1 MIQINRLSVNFTGD
15 FLFRD
20 VSFSVGDRDRVGLV
34 GHNGAGKSTLLKIIN
49 RDLEPTSG
57 SMVIT
62 SGHRIG
68 YLPQELAG
76 TSKLTVWDEAISA
89 FKELKSI
96 ESDLGRLTAE
106 LAERD
111 DYQSAE
117 YAKLAQ
123 RISDL
128 NDIHLNLGG
137 STMEADTEKVLLGMG
152 FLREEFG
159 KNMSEFSNG
168 WQMRVCLAKIL
179 LQKPEI
185 ILLDEPTNHLDIES
199 IQWLEDYLVGYDGCV
214 ILVSHDRAF
223 LDRVTT
229 RTIEI
234 TLGNI
239 QDYKC
244 SYSKYVEQRLE
255 RIENQQSAFAN
266 QQKEIARIE
275 RFIERFRYKATKS
288 AQVQSRIK
296 MLEKMDRV
304 EVDGYD
310 NSAISFKFPP
320 APHSGLVVVETKKLS
335 LGYDTKPHVLKDVD
349 FRLERGER
357 VAFVGRNGE
366 GKSTMVKAIVGALAP
381 EDGSLSLGY
390 NVVPGYYA
398 QNQAQLLN
406 PEKTVFETI
415 DDVAVGDMRPKIR
428 TMLGS
433 FLFDTED
440 TEKKVKVLSGGEK
453 ARLAIAK
460 LLLSPFNLLIL
471 DEPTNHLDMPS
482 KDVLK
487 NALLQYEGSLIL
499 VSHDRDFLQ
508 GLTSKVY
515 EFRNHGVNAFSGD
528 VYDFLNQRRIES
540 LNVLSSRNVSD
551 KVQNAPKSSNKAL
564 WEEKKLRESDD
575 RKRKNRLKKIEETIS
590 LLQKELADIE
600 ARLADPESNAEE
612 IASGELY
619 QRYQSVKDS
628 IEENEMEW
636 LELSED

>member
-1 MIQINRLSVNFTGD
+1 MIQINKLSVNFTGD
-15 FLFRD
+15 FLFKD
-20 VSFSVGDRDRVGLV
+20 ISFVAGDKDRIGLV
-34 GHNGAGKSTLLKIIN
+34 GHNGAGKSTLLKIIH
-49 RDLEPTSG
+49 RDIEPASG
-57 SMVIT
+57 TMVIT
-62 SGHRIG
+62 SGHRVG

-76 TSKLTVWDEAISA
+76 TSTLSVWDEAVSA
-89 FKELKSI
+89 FEEIRVMERKMQHISN
-96 ESDLGRLTAE
+96 E
-106 LAERD
+106 LAERT
-111 DYQSAE
+111 DYESEE
-117 YAKLAQ
+117 YAQLTQ
-123 RISDL
+123 QLSDL
-128 NDIHLNLGG
+128 NDRYNHLGG
-137 STMEADTEKVLLGMG
+137 NTIEAETEKVLAGMG
-152 FLREEFG
+152 FLREEFHQP
-159 KNMSEFSNG
+159 MSSFSNG

-199 IQWLEDYLVGYDGCV
+199 IQWLEDYLANYDGCV

-223 LDRVTT
+223 LDRVTN

-255 RIENQQSAFAN
+255 RIENQQSAYKN
-266 QQKEIARIE
+266 QQKEIAQIE
-275 RFIERFRYKATKS
+275 RFIERFRYKATK
-288 AQVQSRIK
+288 ARQVQSRIK

-304 EVDGYD
+304 EVDEYD
-310 NSAISFKFPP
+310 KSSISFKFPP
-320 APHSGLVVVETKKLS
+320 APHSGLVVVESKNLN
-335 LGYDTKPHVLKDVD
+335 LGYDTKPGVLKGVD

-366 GKSTMVKAIVGALAP
+366 GKSTMVKAIVGALPP
-381 EDGSLSLGY
+381 ESGELQLGY
-390 NVVPGYYA
+390 QVVVGYYA

-415 DDVAVGDMRPKIR
+415 DDVAVGDIRPKIR
-428 TMLGS
+428 TILGS

-453 ARLAIAK
+453 ARLALAK

-508 GLTSKVY
+508 GLSSKVY
-515 EFRNHGVNAFSGD
+515 EFKNHQMHAFTGD
-528 VYDFLNQRRIES
+528 VYDFLAQRKMET
-540 LNVLSSRNVSD
+540 LNELQSRSMAAATTSGE
-551 KVQNAPKSSNKAL
+551 KVSSNKEL
-564 WEEKKLRESDD
+564 WEQKKQREADD
-575 RKRKNRLKKIEETIS
+575 RKKKNRLRKLEDELE
-590 LLQKELADIE
+590 LLQRLLADTE
-600 ARLADPESNAEE
+600 ERLANPESNAEA

-619 QRYQSVKDS
+619 KAYES
-628 IEENEMEW
+628 IKADIEAKEMEW
-636 LELSED
+636 LELSE